1 LGLLEKYDKQIEII
15 EYLKHPPSQ
24 NSLKEILAKLGLQA
38 EDIVRK
44 GESLYKEQYKGK
56 QISNSEWIRIL
67 SQNPIL
73 IERPIVIK
81 GKKAVLGR
89 PPENVAKLY

>member
-67 SQNPIL
+67 
-73 IERPIVIK
+73 
-81 GKKAVLGR
+81 A
-89 PPENVAKLY
+89 